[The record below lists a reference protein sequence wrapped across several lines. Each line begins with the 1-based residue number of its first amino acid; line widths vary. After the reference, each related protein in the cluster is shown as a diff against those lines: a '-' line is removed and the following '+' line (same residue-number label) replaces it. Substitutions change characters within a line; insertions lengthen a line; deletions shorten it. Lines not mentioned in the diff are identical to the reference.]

1 MQRRAVLAVAIVAAA
16 LGFAA
21 PAQAQQA
28 GGPTSMSNTPG
39 GGLAPNWLAD
49 RPVDPVVEEQR
60 KQVDQDY
67 QRSKRKIPEQTQKV
81 DPWGTMREQPAGTS
95 AAAKPKKAVQ

>member
-1 MQRRAVLAVAIVAAA
+1 MTMRTVLAVAIVAAV
-16 LGFAA
+16 GFAA
-21 PAQAQQA
+21 CAQAQPA
-28 GGPTSMSNTPG
+28 SGPTSMSNSP

-60 KQVDQDY
+60 KQVDQEY

-95 AAAKPKKAVQ
+95 AAAKPKKAAQ